1 MVRQFDLR
9 SSRNHSRPYRKIS
22 SDSSVEIENL
32 VNAIIRRVQRQG
44 DDALRYYSKKF
55 DGAALKSLSV
65 SEREIL
71 SARKNADPKF
81 VRLLTEAGKRI
92 RKFHLHQRRAPWKI
106 GEKFDSDL
114 RQRYLPVDRV
124 GVYVPGGKA
133 AYPSTVLMNVIP
145 AQVAGVENIILVSP
159 PDKSGNVNAD
169 VLTAAAILGIKKIF
183 RVGGAQAI
191 AALAYGTETVPAVD
205 VIVGPGNIF
214 VATAKR
220 LLFGQVGIDSVAGPS
235 EIVVL
240 ADDSARADFVASDMA
255 AQAEHD
261 ESASSVLVTTSD
273 RLADGVRRE
282 LKNLLLALTRKGV
295 ISSSL
300 HNHGAIYRVK
310 NLQQGAEVVNN
321 LAPEHLE
328 IITKNNEAVLKKIR
342 NAGSIFLG
350 NYSPVA
356 LGDYFA
362 GPNHVL
368 PTSGTARFFSP
379 LSVDTFMK
387 RSSVINY
394 SRRGMESV
402 SEKIAHFAEHEG
414 LTAHALSVRLRGRKS
429 GR

>member
-1 MVRQFDLR
+1 MVRLVDLR
-9 SSRNHSRPYRKIS
+9 SSRKNVRFQRTASR
-22 SDSSVEIENL
+22 DSSANVETT
-32 VNAIIRRVQRQG
+32 VNAIIRRVQRRG
-44 DDALRYYSKKF
+44 DAALRFYSKKF
-55 DGAALKSLSV
+55 EGAELRSFSV

-71 SARKNADPKF
+71 KARKNADPKF
-81 VRLLTEAGKRI
+81 VRLLAEAEEKI
-92 RKFHLHQRRAPWKI
+92 RKFHLRQRRASWKI
-106 GEKFDSDL
+106 DEKFGSDL

-145 AQVAGVENIILVSP
+145 AQVAGVEDIILVSP
-159 PDKSGNVNAD
+159 PDGSGNVNAD
-169 VLTAAAILGIKKIF
+169 VLTAAAILGVKKIF

-191 AALAYGTETVPAVD
+191 AALAYGTETIPAVD

-214 VATAKR
+214 VATAKKM
-220 LLFGQVGIDSVAGPS
+220 LFGQVGIDSIAGPS

-240 ADDSARADFVASDMA
+240 ADDGASGEFVAADMA

-261 ESASSVLVTTSD
+261 ESASSILVTTSP
-273 RLADGVRRE
+273 RLAGEVQKA
-282 LKNLLLALTRKGV
+282 LKDLLLILPRKGV
-295 ISSSL
+295 IAPSL
-300 HNHGAIYRVK
+300 NDHGAIFLVRD
-310 NLQQGAEVVNN
+310 LRQGAEVVNR

-328 IITKNNEAVLKKIR
+328 IITKSNEAVLKQIR

-387 RSSVINY
+387 RSSVIKY
-394 SRRGMESV
+394 SRRAMESA
-402 SEKIAHFAEHEG
+402 SEKIARFAEHEG
-414 LTAHALSVRLRGRKS
+414 LTAHALSVRLRARSKGR
-429 GR
+429 

>member
-1 MVRQFDLR
+1 MVRLVDLR
-9 SSRNHSRPYRKIS
+9 SSRTNFRFQRTASR
-22 SDSSVEIENL
+22 DSSANVETT
-32 VNAIIRRVQRQG
+32 VNAIIRRVQRRG
-44 DDALRYYSKKF
+44 DAALRFYSKKF
-55 DGAALKSLSV
+55 EGAELRSFSV

-71 SARKNADPKF
+71 KARKNADPKF
-81 VRLLTEAGKRI
+81 VRLLAEAAEKI
-92 RKFHLHQRRAPWKI
+92 RKFHLRQRRASWKI
-106 GEKFDSDL
+106 DEKFGSDL

-145 AQVAGVENIILVSP
+145 AQVAGVEDIILVSP
-159 PDKSGNVNAD
+159 PDGSGNVNAD
-169 VLTAAAILGIKKIF
+169 VLTAAAILGVKKIF

-191 AALAYGTETVPAVD
+191 AALAYGTETIPAVD

-214 VATAKR
+214 VATAKKM
-220 LLFGQVGIDSVAGPS
+220 LFGQVGIDSIAGPS

-240 ADDSARADFVASDMA
+240 ADDGASGEFVAADMA

-261 ESASSVLVTTSD
+261 ESASSILVTTSP
-273 RLADGVRRE
+273 RLAGEVQKA
-282 LKNLLLALTRKGV
+282 LKDLLLILPRKGV
-295 ISSSL
+295 IAPSL
-300 HNHGAIYRVK
+300 NDHGAIFLVRD
-310 NLQQGAEVVNN
+310 LRQGAEVVNR

-328 IITKNNEAVLKKIR
+328 IITKSNEAVLKQIR

-387 RSSVINY
+387 RSSVIKY
-394 SRRGMESV
+394 SRRAMESA
-402 SEKIAHFAEHEG
+402 SEKIARFAEHEG
-414 LTAHALSVRLRGRKS
+414 LTAHALSVRLRARSKGR
-429 GR
+429 